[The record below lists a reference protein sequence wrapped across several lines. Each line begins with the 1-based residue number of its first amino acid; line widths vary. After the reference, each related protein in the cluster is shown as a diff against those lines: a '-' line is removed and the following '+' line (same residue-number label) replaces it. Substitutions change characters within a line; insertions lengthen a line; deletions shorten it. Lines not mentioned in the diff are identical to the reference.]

1 MTRAAIR
8 AEDLR
13 AIGAFRRYLI
23 AERGFSSHTVRAYV
37 GEVERLAESEVC
49 SRSEGLNDIDPLAL
63 RTYLASFHVVHTPA
77 TRNLRLAALRA
88 FFRFRMRQGRLARD
102 PTEGIPGPK
111 PDRRL
116 PAPLPAEDCE
126 RLIESPSERERP
138 RLDRRDRALLDL
150 LYGTGLRVGELV
162 SLKVRDF
169 DPQRRELRVRGKGG
183 KERVVPVPG
192 EAFQS
197 LEDYL
202 EPRKRPGL
210 LAEPLFLN
218 HRGGPLTDRGVRK
231 VLRRRLLESG
241 VARHATPHSLRHSY
255 ATHLLDAEVDLRS
268 IQELLGHSRLHT
280 TQRYTHVSA
289 ERLNRVYR
297 QAHPR
302 ARRRSGEGE

>member
-49 SRSEGLNDIDPLAL
+49 SRSEGLDHIDPLAL

-150 LYGTGLRVGELV
+150 LSGASFGCGG
-162 SLKVRDF
+162 
-169 DPQRRELRVRGKGG
+169 RG
-183 KERVVPVPG
+183 
-192 EAFQS
+192 
-197 LEDYL
+197 
-202 EPRKRPGL
+202 
-210 LAEPLFLN
+210 
-218 HRGGPLTDRGVRK
+218 
-231 VLRRRLLESG
+231 
-241 VARHATPHSLRHSY
+241 AR
-255 ATHLLDAEVDLRS
+255 
-268 IQELLGHSRLHT
+268 
-280 TQRYTHVSA
+280 SA
-289 ERLNRVYR
+289 SC
-297 QAHPR
+297 PCR
-302 ARRRSGEGE
+302 ARPFSRSRTTSSRASARVCWPSRCS